1 MHFLLVA
8 VTEDSASS
16 SRDGYE
22 VIRIREKEKQMVMR
36 LI

>member
-1 MHFLLVA
+1 MHLLLVA

-16 SRDGYE
+16 NRDGYE
-22 VIRIREKEKQMVMR
+22 AIRIIEKEKQMVMR